1 MYGLL
6 ANTGRRNAYQNGV
19 VIMAEMFEVTEGRF
33 YPVMDMVEVENGVT
47 LPLVDIP
54 MMSDEKWVELTRK
67 NKERLG
73 DQYDAIINDL
83 K

>member
-1 MYGLL
+1 
-6 ANTGRRNAYQNGV
+6 
-19 VIMAEMFEVTEGRF
+19 MAEMYEVAEGRY
-33 YPVMDMVEVENGVT
+33 YPVMGMVETKSGAM

-54 MMSDEKWVELTRK
+54 MMSDEKWVELTRE

-73 DQYDAIINDL
+73 ARYDAIVNDL

>member
-1 MYGLL
+1 M
-6 ANTGRRNAYQNGV
+6 
-19 VIMAEMFEVTEGRF
+19 MAEMFEVTEGRF

-67 NKERLG
+67 NKKVR
-73 DQYDAIINDL
+73 
-83 K
+83 

>member
-1 MYGLL
+1 M
-6 ANTGRRNAYQNGV
+6 
-19 VIMAEMFEVTEGRF
+19 MAEMFEVASGRC
-33 YPVMDMVEVENGVT
+33 YPVVEMVEMKSGAM

-54 MMSDEKWVELTRK
+54 MMSDEKWVELTRE

-73 DQYDAIINDL
+73 DQYDAIVNDL